1 MVVSFFKVV
10 FFRKNIEVCQTCNIR
25 LGGGL
30 VVFTHVISTYTI
42 VNNKMI
48 VKNSGRG
55 YLPSH
60 KHLDIG
66 EELGPGAVRGP
77 TTATALAWPTHYSRT
92 GRPSIE
98 RGSDD

>member
-1 MVVSFFKVV
+1 MSNLPYVSK
-10 FFRKNIEVCQTCNIR
+10 T
-25 LGGGL
+25 
-30 VVFTHVISTYTI
+30 T
-42 VNNKMI
+42 
-48 VKNSGRG
+48 
-55 YLPSH
+55 
-60 KHLDIG
+60 DIG